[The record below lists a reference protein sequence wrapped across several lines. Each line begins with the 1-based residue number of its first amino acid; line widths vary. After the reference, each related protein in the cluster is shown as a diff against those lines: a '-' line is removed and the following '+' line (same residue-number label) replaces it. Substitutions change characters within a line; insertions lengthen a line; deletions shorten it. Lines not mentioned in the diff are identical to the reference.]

1 MIRYGKYR
9 LMGSVVT
16 DCIKQLAAEL
26 FEKIDFRV
34 KGSGYDDNTGEKN
47 QA

>member
-1 MIRYGKYR
+1 MLRYGNYR
-9 LMGSVVT
+9 LMGRGIT
-16 DCIKQLAAEL
+16 DCFKWSAAEL